1 MKLYLGKNK
10 KEAKQIEFQDLLIM
24 KLAEAGIEMDNGSFS
39 GEDHSWVGIL
49 KNDQKTNKKD
59 PKQVC
64 INITFSPKNDSI
76 KDVDVYVAP
85 IITIVDEEHTK
96 KII

>member
-1 MKLYLGKNK
+1 MKVYIGKNK
-10 KEAKQIEFQDLLIM
+10 KEAKQIDFQDLLIM

-49 KNDQKTNKKD
+49 KNDHKTNKVD

-64 INITFSPKNDSI
+64 VNLTFSPKNDTIKEISI
-76 KDVDVYVAP
+76 YIAP
-85 IITIVDEEHTK
+85 IITIIDEENQK
-96 KII
+96 KLI